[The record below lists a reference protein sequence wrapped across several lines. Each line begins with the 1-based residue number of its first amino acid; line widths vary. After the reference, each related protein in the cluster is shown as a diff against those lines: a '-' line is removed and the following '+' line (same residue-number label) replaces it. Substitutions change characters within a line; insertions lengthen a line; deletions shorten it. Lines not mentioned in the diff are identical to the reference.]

1 MAEKVVGYALTTK
14 NRVKDRLQ
22 LTTAQHDVLLDRLVS
37 AASDFIEAECGRRF
51 KSTPYSNEVYSVY
64 GERQDFVFLKQAP
77 VTALTSAQYRAGTP
91 SNPSWTGYTA
101 DEFELVEDG
110 KSGIVKIYGN
120 APKGTNTLRFI
131 YTAGYLIDFDN
142 VGDTT
147 KHTLP
152 LDLSDFAER
161 LVVKLFKK
169 RDAEGKATESYE
181 GGSVT
186 WNELLDEVD
195 KQILARYRRLP
206 TFV

>member
-14 NRVKDRLQ
+14 NRIKDRLQ

-37 AASDFIEAECGRRF
+37 AITDYIEAECSRRF
-51 KSTPYSNEVYSVY
+51 KSTPYANEVYSVY
-64 GERQDFVFLKQAP
+64 GERQEFVLLKQAP
-77 VTALTSAQYRAGTP
+77 VTTLTSAQYRAGTP

-101 DEFELVEDG
+101 DEFELAEDG
-110 KSGIVKIYGN
+110 KSGIVKIYGR
-120 APKGTNTLRFI
+120 APKGTNTLRFT

-152 LDLSDFAER
+152 LDLSDLAER
-161 LVVKLFKK
+161 LAVKLFKK

-195 KQILARYRRLP
+195 RQILARYRRLP
-206 TFV
+206 AFV